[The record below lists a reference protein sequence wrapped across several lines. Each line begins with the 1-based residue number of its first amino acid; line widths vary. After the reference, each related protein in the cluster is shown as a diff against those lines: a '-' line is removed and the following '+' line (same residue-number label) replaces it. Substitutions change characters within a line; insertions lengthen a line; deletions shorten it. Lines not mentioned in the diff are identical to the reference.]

1 MLPDMVDPRR
11 WLALGV
17 LALLPSTAA
26 ADECIRMNVKV
37 MKDASAVAFIG
48 TVVAVEPETS
58 SYEPRTPTVRVT
70 FDVRRM
76 LKGHTT
82 TGVVLQQWADPN
94 GITGFENKFSIGGLH
109 YVFAID
115 NRDNRLG
122 RGAPGALTS
131 PCGFNDM
138 LNAETERRFLAN
150 VRNPHFVP

>member
-1 MLPDMVDPRR
+1 MVPPIGTDRPPASPNRHAITKATRLNRRMLPDMVDPRR

-76 LKGHTT
+76 LK
-82 TGVVLQQWADPN
+82 
-94 GITGFENKFSIGGLH
+94 
-109 YVFAID
+109 
-115 NRDNRLG
+115 
-122 RGAPGALTS
+122 
-131 PCGFNDM
+131 
-138 LNAETERRFLAN
+138 
-150 VRNPHFVP
+150 